1 MKKSIYILFLPLLT
15 VMLYSCD
22 KFIDGGSRKKAEA
35 NLTNVWIIDGYFYND
50 EEKTDQLL
58 ISSFEETFAD
68 NGVYTRIYKDVNGD
82 EVSQLGNWTIDT
94 ENDVVKISG
103 GGAMDLTTNITS
115 VSTSSYTIFKLTRS
129 KFWYQ
134 FESNGDTHEFWMMPK
149 E

>member
-1 MKKSIYILFLPLLT
+1 
-15 VMLYSCD
+15 MLYSCD